1 MPIYF
6 ITPLNEGQELNYI
19 ETHYGDKK
27 SAIKRAK
34 VILRGLA
41 KVFAQG
47 IISVMIED
55 ESLENEYVVT
65 EGDL

>member
-19 ETHYGDKK
+19 ETHYGDKR

-34 VILRGLA
+34 VILKGLI
-41 KVFAQG
+41 KVLAQG
-47 IISVMIED
+47 TISIMVED
-55 ESLENEYVVT
+55 ELLGNELIIT
-65 EGDL
+65 KGE